1 MFAAATAVRY
11 TYRSARTP
19 RRHRRHVMKKV
30 LSIFAVLGT
39 AAAALMF
46 WRKRGSDDEFL
57 DEELE

>member
-1 MFAAATAVRY
+1 
-11 TYRSARTP
+11 
-19 RRHRRHVMKKV
+19 MKKV

-46 WRKRGSDDEFL
+46 WRRRGSDDEFL